1 VPPILRKFIGQRD
14 RCMKPTTDQRAASLL
29 LWIFAISAMGQL
41 ALHYGASHALEE
53 VHRLVGVPNRLHT
66 VSGLL
71 MGVRDDLLSSSLLA
85 ILGLA
90 LGLLEFKALSRRLNK
105 RQLTALAASESELF
119 ARSTVDALTSQI
131 AILDHRGTVLAAN
144 RMWRDFGERV
154 DIQNAPLYR
163 TLEGS
168 NYLVDC
174 DLLAGRGCIQ
184 ATAIGNA
191 IRAVTGARQEVA
203 MTEYWAVPSPSA
215 NGIIPEAVW
224 FMVTVTRFPGEGP
237 LRVVVAHED
246 ITPRKKAEADLHR
259 AAEAAEAANRAKS
272 DFLANMSHEIR
283 TPMTAILGYAD
294 MLQESAQTPAERNK
308 AVQTIRRNGEHLL
321 GIINDILDVSKI
333 EADHMTTERVP
344 CDIRQILADVVSLV
358 GTRAFEKKLDFRV
371 IVDGRIP
378 VSIQTDPLRLKQILV
393 NLVGNAIKFT
403 RKGHVL
409 IRASC
414 EDSLQGGTMR
424 FDICDTGI
432 GMTEEQQSK
441 VFAAFTQ
448 ADGST
453 SRRFGGT
460 GLGLTIS
467 KRLAILLGGD
477 IHVRSIA
484 GKGSTFSASID
495 AGPLAGIEMISEL
508 PEDLDS
514 GIAMSERMAELSLN
528 GRILLV
534 EDGIDNQELLSTH
547 LRQAG
552 AEVAIAGNGRVAVD
566 MASGSK
572 PTEQFDLILMDMQMP
587 ELDGYE
593 ATRELRKLGNTRPII
608 ALTAHAIADERPKCI
623 AAGCTDFLG
632 KPITRDQLISAV
644 ARYLPTQPSTQKPVA
659 KPVAPSAASERV
671 TIDSNHSAKKLR
683 SSYGDNP
690 KMEQVLTRF
699 VARLPDRVTQI
710 QKMLVDEDLDAIK
723 QAAHQLKGAAGG
735 YGFAELTDAA
745 GRVEA
750 RIKTHDAFDAIT
762 QEVQSLLSLIT
773 QVEGY
778 STGGPGKHTQ
788 RVLMIDDD
796 ISIHELIR
804 ASLTGDPVEVDSV
817 YDGRT
822 AMAQALVVKPDLIL
836 LDLELSSTH
845 GFDVC
850 RQLKSDPSIA
860 AVPVIFI
867 TSTAGTAEKIQ
878 GLSLGAIDYITKPFD
893 PGEARARILAALRVK
908 QLQDQL
914 ARNANVDVLTG
925 VGNRRYFDQRAATEL
940 SRSRR
945 QSQPLACVM
954 LDLDHF
960 KSINDTHGHPFG
972 DEVLRRMGQ
981 LLTETVRT
989 EDIACRYGGEEFV
1002 ILAPGLERHAAVA
1015 LAERLRLAVEGLQML
1030 HEGNQVNLTCS
1041 FGVAEV
1047 DSGMHASADL
1057 VHRADMAL
1065 YEAKRG
1071 GRNRVVSLPP
1081 REDPAAHPG
1090 LAESSAAPTRAA

>member
-1 VPPILRKFIGQRD
+1 
-14 RCMKPTTDQRAASLL
+14 MKPTTDQRAASLL
-29 LWIFAISAMGQL
+29 LWIFAICAMGQL
-41 ALHYGASHALEE
+41 ALHYGASRALEDVQRLIGQP
-53 VHRLVGVPNRLHT
+53 VHLQTASRLLVA
-66 VSGLL
+66 
-71 MGVRDDLLSSSLLA
+71 VRGDLLTSTLLA
-85 ILGLA
+85 VLGLA
-90 LGLLEFKALSRRLNK
+90 LGLLEFNALSRRLNK
-105 RQLTALAASESELF
+105 RRLTALAASESELF
-119 ARSTVDALTSQI
+119 ARATVDALTSHI

-144 RMWRDFGERV
+144 RIWREFGDRQ
-154 DIQNAPLYR
+154 DIQNARLYR

-184 ATAIGNA
+184 ATAVGNA
-191 IRAVTGARQEVA
+191 IRAVTGARQEA
-203 MTEYWAVPSPSA
+203 ATTEYWAVVEPA
-215 NGIIPEAVW
+215 ADGAIPEPVW
-224 FMVTVTRFPGEGP
+224 FVVTVTRFPGDGP

-294 MLQESAQTPAERNK
+294 MLQDTTQTPAERNK
-308 AVQTIRRNGEHLL
+308 SVQTIRRNGEHLL

-378 VSIQTDPLRLKQILV
+378 VCIQTDPLRLKQILV

-403 RKGHVL
+403 RKGQVL
-409 IRASC
+409 IRVSC
-414 EDSLQGGTMR
+414 EDLLQGGTMR

-467 KRLAILLGGD
+467 KRLAVLLGGD

-495 AGPLAGIEMISEL
+495 AGPLAGVEMISEL

-514 GIAMSERMAELSLN
+514 GIATIERATEISLN

-534 EDGIDNQELLSTH
+534 EDGVDNQELLSTH

-552 AEVAIAGNGRVAVD
+552 ADVVIAANGRVAVD
-566 MASGSK
+566 LASA
-572 PTEQFDLILMDMQMP
+572 PAPAEQFDLILMDMQMP

-593 ATRELRKLGNTRPII
+593 ATRALRRLGFSKPIV

-632 KPITRDQLISAV
+632 KPITRDQLVAAV
-644 ARYLPTQPSTQKPVA
+644 ARFLPHETVASKPVA
-659 KPVAPSAASERV
+659 KPMVQPHAATESSAPAGK
-671 TIDSNHSAKKLR
+671 HSAKKLR
-683 SSYGDNP
+683 STLAGNA
-690 KMEQVLTRF
+690 KMEEVITRF
-699 VARLPDRVTQI
+699 VSRLPERVSQI
-710 QKMLVDEDLDAIK
+710 QKLLVEEDLDAIK

-762 QEVQSLLSLIT
+762 QEVQSLIGLIT
-773 QVEGY
+773 QIEGY
-778 STGGPGKHTQ
+778 STAGPSKHTQ

-796 ISIHELIR
+796 ISIHDLIR
-804 ASLTGDPVEVDSV
+804 VSLTGDPVEVHSV
-817 YDGRT
+817 FDGT
-822 AMAQALVVKPDLIL
+822 AALSQAVAVKPDLIL
-836 LDLELSSTH
+836 LDLELSSVH

-850 RQLKSDPSIA
+850 RQLKSDPTIA

-867 TSTAGTAEKIQ
+867 TSTGGTAEKIQ

-893 PGEARARILAALRVK
+893 TGEARARILAALRVK

-945 QSQPLACVM
+945 QNQPLSCLM

-981 LLTETVRT
+981 LLTDTCRT

-1002 ILAPGLERHAAVA
+1002 ILTPGMERHAATA
-1015 LAERLRLAVEGLQML
+1015 LAERLRRAVESLDMQSG
-1030 HEGNQVNLTCS
+1030 GNKVYLTCS
-1041 FGVAEV
+1041 FGIAEV
-1047 DSGMHASADL
+1047 DTGMHASADL

-1065 YEAKRG
+1065 YEAKRA
-1071 GRNRVVSLPP
+1071 GRNRVVCLPP
-1081 REDPAAHPG
+1081 REDS
-1090 LAESSAAPTRAA
+1090 AEVADMAEPIAPTRAA